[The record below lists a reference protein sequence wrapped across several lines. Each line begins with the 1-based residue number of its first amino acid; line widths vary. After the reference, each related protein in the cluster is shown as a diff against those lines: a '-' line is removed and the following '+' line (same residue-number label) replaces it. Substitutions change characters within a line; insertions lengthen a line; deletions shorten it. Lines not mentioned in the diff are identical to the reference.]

1 MQICRIYHSLMSPN
15 ATLKA
20 WPETRRYFIRRN
32 NRQSHSKGYKKGFR
46 NWKEKTTTSLS
57 GRHLWNHHSLLTPD
71 GVQYSKE
78 KEDFSERMW
87 RLHHKIISIALL
99 NTRPLRRWRT
109 SIVIL
114 IPKDKGTPKMHR
126 LRIINTYESE
136 YNLILKYFWPKV
148 GMKKSREE

>member
-1 MQICRIYHSLMSPN
+1 MTRNKEIFHS
-15 ATLKA
+15 
-20 WPETRRYFIRRN
+20 
-32 NRQSHSKGYKKGFR
+32 SKQQTIPFDDYKKGFR
-46 NWKEKTTTSLS
+46 NWKENTTTSPS
-57 GRHLWNHHSLLTPD
+57 GRHLGYHHSLLTPD

-87 RLHHKIISIALL
+87 RLHHKITSIALL
-99 NTRPLRRWRT
+99 NARPLRRWLT

-114 IPKDKGTPKMHR
+114 ILKDKGKPKIHR

-148 GMKKSREE
+148 GMEKAEKNK